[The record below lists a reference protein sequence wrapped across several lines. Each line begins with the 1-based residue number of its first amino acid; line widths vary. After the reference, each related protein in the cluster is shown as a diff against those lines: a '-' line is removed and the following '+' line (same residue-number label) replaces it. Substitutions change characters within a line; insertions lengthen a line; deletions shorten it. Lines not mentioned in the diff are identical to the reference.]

1 MSESWAV
8 KLSPRLMVSVILYPA
23 NKSLSWVGTSSGVY
37 ECVRTKHY
45 CIYVRCCVIHI
56 YSISFRGKKKKKS
69 TAIVF
74 LALVLKNKDH
84 RPY

>member
-37 ECVRTKHY
+37 ECVRINSY
-45 CIYVRCCVIHI
+45 CIYVRCCLIHI
-56 YSISFRGKKKKKS
+56 YSISFRGKKKKS
-69 TAIVF
+69 IARVF